1 MGSVSWQQR
10 GLNYAGPNAD
20 SQQGE
25 NTMTVAEQVLQLLRT
40 TEALLEGHFL
50 LTSGQH
56 SGSYVQCAKVLQ
68 HPQHA
73 AALGGWI
80 ADRFRGTAV
89 DVVISPAVGGIVIG
103 QEVARALGV
112 RAIFGERE
120 GGMMTLRRGFEVA
133 PRERVL
139 VVEDVTT
146 TGGSVREIMQVAQ
159 ERQGLVVGVGA
170 ILNRSPG
177 QIDLGVPLHALAQL
191 QIQNYAPMACVLCQ
205 QGSQPV
211 KPGSRSLPSGAR

>member
-1 MGSVSWQQR
+1 M
-10 GLNYAGPNAD
+10 
-20 SQQGE
+20 
-25 NTMTVAEQVLQLLRT
+25 
-40 TEALLEGHFL
+40 AL
-50 LTSGQH
+50 
-56 SGSYVQCAKVLQ
+56 
-68 HPQHA
+68 
-73 AALGGWI
+73 
-80 ADRFRGTAV
+80 AV

-120 GGMMTLRRGFEVA
+120 GGVMTLRRGFAVT

-159 ERQGLVVGVGA
+159 ERQGQVVGVGA

-177 QIDLGVPLHALAQL
+177 PIDLGVPLHALALL
-191 QIQNYAPMACVLCQ
+191 QIQNYAPAACALCQ

-211 KPGSRSLPSGAR
+211 KPGSRQVPSGDR

>member
-1 MGSVSWQQR
+1 
-10 GLNYAGPNAD
+10 
-20 SQQGE
+20 
-25 NTMTVAEQVLQLLRT
+25 VLQ
-40 TEALLEGHFL
+40 
-50 LTSGQH
+50 
-56 SGSYVQCAKVLQ
+56 Y
-68 HPQHA
+68 PQHA
-73 AALGGWI
+73 EALGRWI
-80 ADRFRGTAV
+80 ADSFRGSAV

-120 GGMMTLRRGFEVA
+120 GGVMTLRRGFAVT

-146 TGGSVREIMQVAQ
+146 TGGSVREIMRVAQ
-159 ERQGLVVGVGA
+159 EHQGQVVGVGA

-177 QIDLGVPLHALAQL
+177 QIDLGVPLHTLALL
-191 QIQNYAPMACVLCQ
+191 PMQNYAPEACALCQ

-211 KPGSRSLPSGAR
+211 KPGSRQVPSGDR

>member
-1 MGSVSWQQR
+1 
-10 GLNYAGPNAD
+10 
-20 SQQGE
+20 
-25 NTMTVAEQVLQLLRT
+25 MTVAEQVLELLRT

-56 SGSYVQCAKVLQ
+56 SSGYVQCAKVLQ
-68 HPQHA
+68 YPHHA
-73 AALGGWI
+73 ETLGRWI
-80 ADRFRGTAV
+80 ADSFHGTTV

-120 GGMMTLRRGFEVA
+120 SGVMTLRRGFAVR

-139 VVEDVTT
+139 VIEDVTT
-146 TGGSVREIMQVAQ
+146 TGGSVREIMQLAQ
-159 ERQGLVVGVGA
+159 ACQGQVVGVGA

-177 QIDLGVPLHALAQL
+177 LIDLGVPLHALALL
-191 QIQNYAPMACVLCQ
+191 QIPNYAAAACALCQ
-205 QGSQPV
+205 QGSEPV
-211 KPGSRSLPSGAR
+211 KPGSRQVPSGAC